1 MSGHRDLRKNRE
13 DGNAINYYGSFTGEH
28 AEEDVEVDDD
38 QMFSGKMGAYDDYN
52 EEDRLLHDSAA
63 ASTNENDKKRRK
75 TSASVGIFG
84 WLRNHPWTVSASL
97 LALVVTTSTILLFVR
112 IKSTYTTI
120 DVTIEESSFGQRPHI
135 IFMLADDLGWNSLG
149 YHNYDLGDI
158 SPTLTD
164 LAQNG
169 MILDSYYAQEVCT
182 PSRGALMT
190 GILLDWHFIIWPA
203 CSKAVVF
210 RASSADAGYAVF
222 NRSDCDPVGNER
234 NRSIDCSSVPR

>member
-112 IKSTYTTI
+112 INSTYTTN
-120 DVTIEESSFGQRPHI
+120 DV
-135 IFMLADDLGWNSLG
+135 
-149 YHNYDLGDI
+149 
-158 SPTLTD
+158 
-164 LAQNG
+164 
-169 MILDSYYAQEVCT
+169 
-182 PSRGALMT
+182 
-190 GILLDWHFIIWPA
+190 
-203 CSKAVVF
+203 
-210 RASSADAGYAVF
+210 
-222 NRSDCDPVGNER
+222 
-234 NRSIDCSSVPR
+234 SI